1 MTAAPN
7 YLVDNLVTSV
17 RNRYIQPVSQNLFQ
31 DTDIVAFLDEEMRSY
46 IVPLINSVRE
56 DNYTLNVDQP
66 VVSSSTQYRI
76 PTRAAGGILRDVVFV
91 DPNGN
96 EIALSRLSP
105 AQIKATFPFGFQL
118 PLYTFGFYLQYDQFV
133 PYPQQ
138 TQNATAYTLRMKI
151 LRRPNNLTLASN
163 CAHILTVAS
172 NVITVDTLD
181 STWTTSTLFD
191 IIQNYPL
198 FASISDDTA
207 ITNINT
213 VTNQITLSS
222 APTGLAAGMYI
233 CPQYM
238 SCIPQMIYE
247 AFPLLIQ
254 RGVVALARSLGDSQG
269 TELAEKEYERM
280 KVAFIGMIEPRVE
293 LSGKK
298 IVQQNNPYSWGTTG
312 TPFFR

>member
-1 MTAAPN
+1 MVASPN

-17 RNRYIQPVSQNLFQ
+17 RNRYVQPVSQNLFQ
-31 DTDIVAFLDEEMRSY
+31 DTDIVALLDEEMRSY

-66 VVSSSTQYRI
+66 VVSTSTEYRI

-96 EIALSRLSP
+96 EIGLSRLSP

-151 LRRPNNLTLASN
+151 LRRPNNLTLSSN
-163 CAHILTVAS
+163 CAQITAVAS
-172 NVITVDTLD
+172 NIITVSNLDT
-181 STWTTSTLFD
+181 TWTTSTLFD
-191 IIQNYPL
+191 IIQNFPL
-198 FASISDDTA
+198 FVSISDDTV

-213 VTNQITLSS
+213 ATNQITLSS
-222 APTGLAAGMYI
+222 VPTGLAVGMYL

-247 AFPLLIQ
+247 AYPMLIQ
-254 RGVVALARSLGDSQG
+254 RGVVALSRSLGDSQG
-269 TELAEKEYERM
+269 TELAEKEYEKM

-298 IVQQNNPYSWGTTG
+298 IVQMNNPYSWGTTG
-312 TPFFR
+312 VPFFR

>member
-31 DTDIVAFLDEEMRSY
+31 DTDIVALLDEEMRSY

-56 DNYTLNVDQP
+56 DNWTLNVDQAVTGANSYTIP
-66 VVSSSTQYRI
+66 V
-76 PTRAAGGILRDVVFV
+76 RAAGGILRDVVFV

-138 TQNATAYTLRMKI
+138 TQTATAYTLRMKI
-151 LRRPNNLTLASN
+151 LRRPNNLTLSSN
-163 CAHILTVAS
+163 CAQITAVAS
-172 NVITVDTLD
+172 NIITVSNLDT
-181 STWTTSTLFD
+181 TWSTSTLFD
-191 IIQNYPL
+191 IIQNFPL
-198 FASISDDTA
+198 FVSISDDTV

-213 VTNQITLSS
+213 ATNQITLSS
-222 APTGLAAGMYI
+222 APTGLAVGMYL

-247 AFPLLIQ
+247 AYPMLIQ

-269 TELAEKEYERM
+269 TELAEKEYEKM

-298 IVQQNNPYSWGTTG
+298 IVQMNNPYSWGTTG
-312 TPFFR
+312 VPFFR

>member
-1 MTAAPN
+1 MATAAPN
-7 YLVDNLVTSV
+7 YLVDSLVTAV

-56 DNYTLNVDQP
+56 DNWTLNVDQAVTGAASYTIP
-66 VVSSSTQYRI
+66 V
-76 PTRAAGGILRDVVFV
+76 RAAGGILRDVVFV

-96 EIALSRLSP
+96 EIGQSRLSP
-105 AQIKATFPFGFQL
+105 AQIKATFPFGYQL
-118 PLYTFGFYLQYDQFV
+118 PLYTFGFYLQYDQYV

-138 TQNATAYTLRMKI
+138 AVNATGYTLRMKI
-151 LRRPNNLTLASN
+151 LRRPNNLTLATN
-163 CAHILTVAS
+163 CAQILTVAS
-172 NVITVDTLD
+172 NVVTVDNLPSD
-181 STWTTSTLFD
+181 WTTSTLFD

-198 FASISDDTA
+198 FVSISDDTP
-207 ITNINT
+207 ITTINT
-213 VTNQITLSS
+213 ATNQITLTS
-222 APTGLAAGMYI
+222 APTGLAAGMYL

-247 AFPLLIQ
+247 AYPMLVQ

-269 TELAEKEYERM
+269 TELAEKEYEKM
-280 KVAFIGMIEPRVE
+280 KVAFLSFIEPRVQ

-298 IVQQNNPYSWGTTG
+298 IVQQNNPYSWGQIG
-312 TPFFR
+312 SPFFR

>member
-1 MTAAPN
+1 MATAAPN
-7 YLVDNLVTSV
+7 YTVDNLVTSV

-56 DNYTLNVDQP
+56 DNWTLNVDQA
-66 VVSSSTQYRI
+66 VTGANSYTI
-76 PTRAAGGILRDVVFV
+76 PIRAAGGILRDVVFV

-118 PLYTFGFYLQYDQFV
+118 PLYTFGFYLEYDQFV

-151 LRRPNNLTLASN
+151 LRRPNNLTLVSN
-163 CAHILTVAS
+163 CAQILTVAS
-172 NVITVDTLD
+172 NVITVDNLPSD
-181 STWTTSTLFD
+181 WTTSTLFD

-198 FASISDDTA
+198 FVSISDDTT

-213 VTNQITLSS
+213 VTNQITLTS
-222 APTGLAAGMYI
+222 APTGLAAGMYF

-247 AFPLLIQ
+247 AYPMLVQ
-254 RGVVALARSLGDSQG
+254 RGIVALARSLGDSQG
-269 TELAEKEYERM
+269 TELAQKEFERM
-280 KVAFIGMIEPRVE
+280 KTNFIGMIEPRVE

-312 TPFFR
+312 VPFFR